1 MRAMMRCYQL
11 TGFGQDLAAGEQTR
25 PEPAGT
31 EVLLKVRGAGVCHSD
46 VHLWEGHYDLGGER
60 KLSFADRLKLPLT
73 LGHES
78 AGEVVA
84 LGPEAKGVAI
94 GASCLACSWIG
105 CLECSACSVGDE
117 HLCAAPR
124 FLGVNRDGGYADYV
138 LVPHPRYLV
147 EIGDL
152 DPVAAAPLVCSGLT
166 TYSAL
171 KKFGPLLQH
180 QLLAIIG
187 AGGLGLIALGLL
199 RQLGGK
205 GAVVVELDPRKR
217 EAAMAAGA
225 VATVD
230 PKAPDAAAQ
239 LRKALGGSVLG
250 VLDLVGSGETATLA
264 VETLDKGGRLVIVG
278 LFGGAMTLAVPL
290 VPMKA
295 LTIQGSYIGSPTELR
310 ELVALVREHG
320 LPATPLDRR
329 PLTAAPTAL
338 DDLRRGKVLG
348 RVVLT
353 P

>member
-11 TGFGQDLAAGEQTR
+11 TRFGQALAAGEQPR
-25 PEPAGT
+25 PEPTGT

-46 VHLWEGHYDLGGER
+46 VHLWEGHYDLGGDR

-84 LGPEAKGVAI
+84 FGPEAKGVSI
-94 GASCLACSWIG
+94 GTNCLACSWIG
-105 CLECSACSVGDE
+105 CLECAACSVGDE
-117 HLCAAPR
+117 HLCTAPR

-147 EIGDL
+147 ELGDL

-166 TYSAL
+166 TFSAL
-171 KKFGPLLQH
+171 KKFGPRLERH
-180 QLLAIIG
+180 PLAIIG
-187 AGGLGLIALGLL
+187 AGGLGLIAIGLL
-199 RQLGGK
+199 KQLGGK

-225 VATVD
+225 LATVD
-230 PKAPDAAAQ
+230 PKAPDAAPQ

-264 VETLDKGGRLVIVG
+264 VEALDKGGRLVIVG

-295 LTIQGSYIGSPTELR
+295 LTIQGSYIGSPAELR

-329 PLTAAPTAL
+329 PMTAAPAAL
-338 DDLRRGKVLG
+338 DDLRRGQILG

>member
-11 TGFGQDLAAGEQTR
+11 TGFGQRLAANEQPR
-25 PEPAGT
+25 PEPTGT

-84 LGPEAKGVAI
+84 LGPEARGVAI
-94 GASCLACSWIG
+94 GTTCLACSWIG
-105 CLECSACSVGDE
+105 CQECAACAIGDE
-117 HLCAAPR
+117 HLCTAPR
-124 FLGVNRDGGYADYV
+124 FLGVNRDGGYAEYV

-152 DPVAAAPLVCSGLT
+152 DPIAAAPLVCSGLT

-171 KKFGPLLQH
+171 KKFGPLLARQP
-180 QLLAIIG
+180 LAIIG
-187 AGGLGLIALGLL
+187 AGGLGLIAIGLL
-199 RQLGGK
+199 KQLGGK

-225 VATVD
+225 LATVD
-230 PKAPDAAAQ
+230 PGAPDAAAQ
-239 LRKALGGSVLG
+239 LRAALGGSVLG

-295 LTIQGSYIGSPTELR
+295 LTIQGSYIGSPAELR

-329 PLTAAPTAL
+329 PLTEAPAAL
-338 DDLRRGKVLG
+338 DDLRHGQVLG

>member
-1 MRAMMRCYQL
+1 MRPMMRCYQL
-11 TGFGQDLAAGEQTR
+11 TGFGQGLSANEQPR
-25 PEPAGT
+25 PVPTGT
-31 EVLLKVRGAGVCHSD
+31 EVLVKVAGAGVCHSD
-46 VHLWEGHYDLGGER
+46 VHLWEGHYDLGADR

-84 LGPEAKGVAI
+84 LGPEASGVAQ
-94 GASCLACSWIG
+94 GAACIVCSWIG
-105 CLECSACSVGDE
+105 CRECAACEAGDE
-117 HLCAAPR
+117 HLCTAPR

-138 LVPHPRYLV
+138 LAPHPRYIV

-171 KKFGPLLQH
+171 KKFGPLLARQSI
-180 QLLAIIG
+180 AIIG
-187 AGGLGLIALGLL
+187 AGGLGLIALGVLKM
-199 RQLGGK
+199 LGGK
-205 GAVVVELDPRKR
+205 GAVVVEIDPRKR

-225 VATVD
+225 LAAID
-230 PKAPDAAAQ
+230 PKAQDAAAQ
-239 LRKALGGSVLG
+239 LRQALGGSVLG

-295 LTIQGSYIGSPTELR
+295 LTIQGSYIGSPAELR
-310 ELVALVREHG
+310 ELVDLVRKHG
-320 LPATPLDRR
+320 MPATPIDRR
-329 PLTAAPTAL
+329 PLSDAASAL
-338 DDLRRGKVLG
+338 DDLRLGKVVG
-348 RVVLT
+348 RVVLV